1 MTLRTIDATRD
12 PISGF
17 DLVGFHLLVD
27 LVLHTTRIANVVKAL
42 RSILRCRFDI
52 KIAEAEHAFEN
63 SLMEENRVD
72 PLERNL
78 DSVLRD
84 DARSENHTI

>member
-42 RSILRCRFDI
+42 RSILRSRFDI

>member
-17 DLVGFHLLVD
+17 DLVGFHLLID

-42 RSILRCRFDI
+42 RSILRSRFDI

>member
-1 MTLRTIDATRD
+1 MTLRTIDTTRD
-12 PISGF
+12 PIGGF

-27 LVLHTTRIANVVKAL
+27 LVLHTTRIVNVVKAL

-52 KIAEAEHAFEN
+52 KIAKSEHAFEN

-72 PLERNL
+72 PLERNF
-78 DSVLRD
+78 DSVLRND
-84 DARSENHTI
+84 SGPENHAI